1 MCQNICVRDRPTEAV
16 ENIYKIIGIYVLEI
30 VLRGY
35 IKHTREAICKDSKD
49 TLIVN

>member
-16 ENIYKIIGIYVLEI
+16 ENIYNIIDIYVPEI

-35 IKHTREAICKDSKD
+35 IEHIYICARDRPKRLYKA
-49 TLIVN
+49 